1 MKFKKSSRPAPSF
14 KKAGRGVAAC
24 LLAEPRERLMKKV
37 YIAGP
42 MQGREKHNFP
52 EFFRVEA
59 ILRDAGYLPIN
70 PARND
75 GGETADE
82 AYELSLRADRSWEDY
97 MRIDIAILATCDA
110 ICLLD
115 DWWTSKGATC
125 EQTIAAWLRMEVIN
139 AAGIKIPTTSLRG

>member
-1 MKFKKSSRPAPSF
+1 MKR
-14 KKAGRGVAAC
+14 
-24 LLAEPRERLMKKV
+24 V

-42 MQGREKHNFP
+42 MQGHQYHNFP

-59 ILRDAGYLPIN
+59 VLREAGYDVVN

-75 GGETADE
+75 GGDTWEE
-82 AYELSLRADRSWEDY
+82 AYELSLKNDRSWEEY
-97 MRIDIAILATCDA
+97 MRIDIAMLTTCDA

-125 EQTIAAWLRMEVIN
+125 EQTIAAWLRFEVLSPD
-139 AAGIKIPTTSLRG
+139 AVQIPTSSLRG